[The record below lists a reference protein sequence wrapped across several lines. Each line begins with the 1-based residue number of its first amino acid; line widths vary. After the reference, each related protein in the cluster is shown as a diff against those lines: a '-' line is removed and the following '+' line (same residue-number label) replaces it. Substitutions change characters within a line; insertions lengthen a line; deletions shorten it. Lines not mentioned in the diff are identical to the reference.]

1 MAAGPSSPTDDPA
14 PAGRGSRTGVT
25 VLCAVAALVLAVNL
39 FGERDP
45 SSDTPSGALSAAS
58 SAAPSDTS
66 RPPRTTQAGPSA
78 SSAGRPAG
86 KHLPRAK
93 PVRLIIPKISVS
105 APFTPLAIGRTGQ
118 LEAPPADDVNLVGW
132 HAEGASPGERG
143 TAIIAGHVDT
153 ATSPA
158 VFAELG
164 ELKEG
169 DTFRV
174 TRADRRTARFVV
186 DSVETFD
193 KKHFPDRRVYADT
206 PQAQVRLIT
215 CAGDYD
221 RSAKDYTENLVVFA
235 HLV

>member
-1 MAAGPSSPTDDPA
+1 MAAGPSSPTDADPA
-14 PAGRGSRTGVT
+14 PTGRGSRTGVT
-25 VLCAVAALVLAVNL
+25 VLCAVGALVLAVNL
-39 FGERDP
+39 FGGPDP
-45 SSDTPSGALSAAS
+45 SSDTPSAAS
-58 SAAPSDTS
+58 SAAASDTS
-66 RPPRTTQAGPSA
+66 RPPGTTQAGPSA
-78 SSAGRPAG
+78 SSAGRPTV

-93 PVRLIIPKISVS
+93 PLRLIIPKISVN
-105 APFTPLAIGRTGQ
+105 APFTPLSIGRTGQ

-132 HAEGASPGERG
+132 HAKGASPGERG

-164 ELKEG
+164 ELEEG

-221 RSAKDYTENLVVFA
+221 RTVKDYTENLVVFA
-235 HLV
+235 HLA